1 MRIFA
6 AIYRKTMHRTIIT
19 AIITAMMWTGG
30 IHLPEPVTENEN
42 TAREA
47 PLHPIET
54 MYHDMQLD
62 NVVSY
67 EAFLKAVEGF
77 NRIEQKKKNILTL
90 IDFTRPSTEQRLC
103 VIDMDRRKV
112 LYTSVVAHGRNSGGN
127 YATSFSNKEGSY
139 KSSLGFYLTENT
151 YNGKNGYSL
160 VLEGLEK
167 GINDKARAR
176 AIVVHGAAYADPANT
191 AGGRLGRSL
200 GCPALP
206 RAIARPVIDTIKE
219 GSVLFIYADSR
230 EYLTATTILRDKD
243 DTQRNT
249 L

>member
-19 AIITAMMWTGG
+19 AIIATLMWTGG
-30 IHLPEPVTENEN
+30 IRQPSPATGTGN
-42 TAREA
+42 TGIYV
-47 PLHPIET
+47 PQHPAET
-54 MYHDMQLD
+54 MYRDMHLD

-67 EAFLKAVEGF
+67 EAFLNAVEGF

-103 VIDMDRRKV
+103 VIDMDRHKL

-139 KSSLGFYLTENT
+139 KSSLGFYLTGNT

-167 GINDKARAR
+167 GINDKARDR
-176 AIVVHGAAYADPANT
+176 AIVMHGAAYADPANT
-191 AGGRLGRSL
+191 ACGRLGRSL

-219 GSVLFIYADSR
+219 GSVLFIYADNR
-230 EYLTATTILRDKD
+230 EYLTATTILNDKS
-243 DTQRNT
+243 DTGRST
-249 L
+249 I